1 VTGAG
6 GLLGGRLATLLH
18 ADGFTVVGGRH
29 AAGLPSGVL
38 ETALDLL
45 DPGSVAR
52 ALEATRAEAVLHS
65 AVLQVDACEARPA
78 EAEALNHR
86 ATGFLARA
94 CRVGGLRLVA
104 LSTDLVFAGDRRFVS
119 EEDAARPTQ
128 VYGRTKLA
136 GEEAALAAHPDA
148 VVARVAL
155 VVGRGHGP
163 RGTASEG
170 IAWALRR
177 AGSLRLF
184 ADEYR
189 TPVDPESVARA
200 LALLLRGNATGRFHL
215 GGPERVSRY
224 ELGLRVA
231 RALGLPTHGI
241 EAARQAEHVGPA
253 RPPDVSLD
261 ITRARR
267 ELGWAP
273 RPLDEVLAEGRAE
286 PGAEPG

>member
-1 VTGAG
+1 MT
-6 GLLGGRLATLLH
+6 
-18 ADGFTVVGGRH
+18 
-29 AAGLPSGVL
+29 
-38 ETALDLL
+38 
-45 DPGSVAR
+45 
-52 ALEATRAEAVLHS
+52 
-65 AVLQVDACEARPA
+65 
-78 EAEALNHR
+78 
-86 ATGFLARA
+86 
-94 CRVGGLRLVA
+94 
-104 LSTDLVFAGDRRFVS
+104 
-119 EEDAARPTQ
+119 
-128 VYGRTKLA
+128 
-136 GEEAALAAHPDA
+136 
-148 VVARVAL
+148 L

-163 RGTASEG
+163 RGTASEA
-170 IAWALRR
+170 IAWALR
-177 AGSLRLF
+177 AGRPLRLF

-200 LALLLRGNATGRFHL
+200 VSLLFRGKAAGRFHL
-215 GGPERVSRY
+215 GGAERVSRY

-231 RALGLPTHGI
+231 RGLGLPTHGI